1 LNGGEIMNDV
11 FAITQKSINFFVN
24 FFNTNKRNQN
34 NVQRFIEQEFK
45 PIDRNWAY
53 EKYKN
58 IKD

>member
-1 LNGGEIMNDV
+1 MNDV

-24 FFNTNKRNQN
+24 FFNINKRNQN